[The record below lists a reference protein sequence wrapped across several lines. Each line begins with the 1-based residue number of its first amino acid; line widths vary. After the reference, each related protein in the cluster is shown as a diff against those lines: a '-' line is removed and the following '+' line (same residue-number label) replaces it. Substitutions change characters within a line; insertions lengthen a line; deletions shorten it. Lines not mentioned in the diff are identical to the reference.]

1 MATLTNQQINNTYE
15 SLIKIGDNGALGI
28 IEKELSD
35 GLGNSTTLKLGTT
48 SASFIGDL
56 DLTGAIVTGLTAG
69 PQGPQGD
76 TGAQGV
82 SVIGPQGFQGDT
94 GAQGDQGADS
104 TVAGPQGFQG
114 FQGDQGDVGNT
125 GAQGFQGDQ
134 GADSTVAGPQ
144 GPQGDQGPAG
154 AVGVTSIIAG
164 SGISVDTATGDV
176 TVTATGGGGGST
188 PNLYTTARGV
198 GMYPNVSGSAKLW
211 RTTYT
216 ANSYASA
223 GFSQSNGDMTATAM
237 SLIPGQP
244 IDSVGVYIQATAVA
258 GTVDLALYKAA
269 YDALGNITGGEL
281 EYNFGSIAATTAG
294 LQTIVGAGHTL
305 GATVEDTYW
314 LCLLNNSG
322 SAITVMGVSSTGVGE
337 SQAHSSMYAT
347 TLYRGTTYVTSPAG
361 AVLPSSL
368 IAGTTIAWTK
378 STGFPI
384 LGLRFGGA

>member
-1 MATLTNQQINNTYE
+1 METLTNQQINNTYE

-94 GAQGDQGADS
+94 GA
-104 TVAGPQGFQG
+104 
-114 FQGDQGDVGNT
+114 
-125 GAQGFQGDQ
+125 QGDQ

>member
-1 MATLTNQQINNTYE
+1 MATLNGQQINNTY
-15 SLIKIGDNGALGI
+15 SGLIKTTDNAALGAT
-28 IEKELSD
+28 EKEITD
-35 GLGNSTTLKLGTT
+35 GVGTASTLKLGTA
-48 SASFIGDL
+48 SASFVGTL
-56 DLTGAIVTGLTAG
+56 DVTGATVTGLPVDPNTTYDLAAAQAGLNVDITLTGSDATTDTVQLTAG
-69 PQGPQGD
+69 
-76 TGAQGV
+76 TN
-82 SVIGPQGFQGDT
+82 IT
-94 GAQGDQGADS
+94 L
-104 TVAGPQGFQG
+104 TETAGNITI
-114 FQGDQGDVGNT
+114 D
-125 GAQGFQGDQ
+125 A
-134 GADSTVAGPQ
+134 AG
-144 GPQGDQGPAG
+144 
-154 AVGVTSIIAG
+154 
-164 SGISVDTATGDV
+164 
-176 TVTATGGGGGST
+176 GGGGGST
-188 PNLYTTARGV
+188 PNLYTTSRGV
-198 GMYPNVSGSAKLW
+198 SMYPAAVGSVKLW

-347 TLYRGTTYVTSPAG
+347 TLYRGTTYLTTPAG

-368 IAGTTIAWTK
+368 IDGTTISWTK